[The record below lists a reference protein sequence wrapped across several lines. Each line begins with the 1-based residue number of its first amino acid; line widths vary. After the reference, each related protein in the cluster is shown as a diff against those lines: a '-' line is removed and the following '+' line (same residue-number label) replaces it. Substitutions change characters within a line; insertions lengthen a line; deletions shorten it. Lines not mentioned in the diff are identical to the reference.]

1 MARFEFFFPGS
12 RDRLRVYDR
21 RGLSGIVFINRT
33 RLDCKQ
39 SNDDCWPLVLWN
51 PGLRLLDQAV
61 EARCAVAYR
70 PWKKPCKSAIRWN
83 ICKDMIERNC
93 RVRVENSLQHQAGVV
108 LLGPRQ
114 VGKTTLARDIAE
126 SREAVYLDLERR
138 ADRQILEEPDLYLD
152 EQAGRLVVIDEVQLV
167 PDLFQT
173 LRGQI
178 DQRRR
183 QGHRTGQFLLLGSA
197 SNTLLQQSAESLAGR
212 VTYHELNPLM
222 VPEVAADARSA
233 LWLRGGFPD
242 SLLAS
247 SDRASLTWREDF
259 IRTYLERDIPSFGLR
274 IPAETLRRFWTML
287 AHEQGGLLNAAKLA
301 ANLGVSG
308 QSVARYLDL
317 LVDLMLVRRL
327 PPWHANT
334 GKRLVKSPKVYI
346 RDAGLAHALLGI
358 ETREDLLGHPVVGGS
373 WEGFCIENLLA
384 AAPRGTEASFY
395 RSSAGAEID
404 LVLKLPGGALWAIE
418 IKRTT
423 SPKLTRGFH
432 IAAEALGA
440 AVRIL
445 VYSGDKEVPGQGG
458 VRAIPLISALE
469 LLEAV

>member
-1 MARFEFFFPGS
+1 MQGM
-12 RDRLRVYDR
+12 
-21 RGLSGIVFINRT
+21 IVRSH
-33 RLDCKQ
+33 LK
-39 SNDDCWPLVLWN
+39 
-51 PGLRLLDQAV
+51 
-61 EARCAVAYR
+61 
-70 PWKKPCKSAIRWN
+70 
-83 ICKDMIERNC
+83 
-93 RVRVENSLQHQAGVV
+93 RVEDALDAQAGVV

-114 VGKTTLARDIAE
+114 VGKTTLAQDIAE
-126 SREAVYLDLERR
+126 TRAAVYLDMERT

-152 EQAGRLVVIDEVQLV
+152 AQMGKLVVIDEVQLM
-167 PDLFQT
+167 PGLFGA

-178 DQRRR
+178 DRRR
-183 QGHRTGQFLLLGSA
+183 RAGHRTGQFLLLGSA

-212 VTYHELNPLM
+212 VSYHELTPFTLD
-222 VPEVAADARSA
+222 EVGQGALQG

-242 SLLAS
+242 SFLAQ

-301 ANLGVSG
+301 AGLGVSG

-346 RDAGLAHALLGI
+346 RDAGLTHALLGI
-358 ETREDLLGHPVVGGS
+358 ETAEALLGHPVLGGS
-373 WEGFCIENLLA
+373 WEGFCIENLIA

-404 LVLKLPGGALWAIE
+404 LILKLPGGALWAIE

-423 SPKLTRGFH
+423 SPKVTRGFH
-432 IAAEALGA
+432 IAADDLDVAERL
-440 AVRIL
+440 L
-445 VYSGDKEVPGQGG
+445 VYAETRDVPGQGG
-458 VRAIPLISALE
+458 LRAMPLSAAIDRLRA
-469 LLEAV
+469 L

>member
-1 MARFEFFFPGS
+1 
-12 RDRLRVYDR
+12 
-21 RGLSGIVFINRT
+21 
-33 RLDCKQ
+33 
-39 SNDDCWPLVLWN
+39 
-51 PGLRLLDQAV
+51 
-61 EARCAVAYR
+61 
-70 PWKKPCKSAIRWN
+70 
-83 ICKDMIERNC
+83 MIERSH
-93 RVRVENSLQHQAGVV
+93 RKSVEEALENQAGVV

-114 VGKTTLARDIAE
+114 VGKTTLAQDIAE
-126 SREAVYLDLERR
+126 SRDAVYLDMERI
-138 ADRQILEEPDLYLD
+138 ADRQVLEEPDLYLD
-152 EQAGRLVVIDEVQLV
+152 EQIGRLVVIDEVQLL
-167 PDLFQT
+167 PDLFGA

-178 DQRRR
+178 DRRRR

-197 SNTLLQQSAESLAGR
+197 SNTLLHQSAESLAGR
-212 VTYHELNPLM
+212 VSYHELTPFML
-222 VPEVAADARSA
+222 PEAGSDSMSA

-242 SLLAS
+242 SYLAK

-308 QSVARYLDL
+308 QSIARYLDL

-327 PPWHANT
+327 PPWHSNA

-346 RDAGLAHALLGI
+346 RDPGLTHALLGI
-358 ETREDLLGHPVVGGS
+358 EAQEDLLGHPVVGGS
-373 WEGFCIENLLA
+373 WEGFCIENLIA

-404 LVLKLPGGALWAIE
+404 LILKLPRGQIWGIE

-423 SPKLTRGFH
+423 SPKVTRGFH
-432 IAAEALGA
+432 IAAEELD
-440 AVRIL
+440 VSERIL
-445 VYSGDKEVPGQGG
+445 VYADEKDVPGQGD
-458 VRAIPLISALE
+458 VRAMPLMGALE
-469 LLEAV
+469 RLASA

>member
-1 MARFEFFFPGS
+1 MQGM
-12 RDRLRVYDR
+12 
-21 RGLSGIVFINRT
+21 IV
-33 RLDCKQ
+33 
-39 SNDDCWPLVLWN
+39 
-51 PGLRLLDQAV
+51 
-61 EARCAVAYR
+61 
-70 PWKKPCKSAIRWN
+70 
-83 ICKDMIERNC
+83 RNHLK
-93 RVRVENSLQHQAGVV
+93 RVEDALDAQAGVV

-114 VGKTTLARDIAE
+114 VGKTTLAQDIAE
-126 SREAVYLDLERR
+126 TREAIYLDMERT

-152 EQAGRLVVIDEVQLV
+152 AQMGKLVVIDEVQLM
-167 PDLFQT
+167 PGLFGA

-178 DQRRR
+178 DRRR
-183 QGHRTGQFLLLGSA
+183 RAGHRTGQFLLLGSA

-212 VTYHELNPLM
+212 VSYHELTPFTLD
-222 VPEVAADARSA
+222 EVGQGALQG

-242 SLLAS
+242 SFLAQ

-301 ANLGVSG
+301 AGLGVSG

-346 RDAGLAHALLGI
+346 RDVGLTHALLGI
-358 ETREDLLGHPVVGGS
+358 ETAEALLGHPVAGGS
-373 WEGFCIENLLA
+373 WEGFCIENLIA

-404 LVLKLPGGALWAIE
+404 LILKLPGGALWAIE

-423 SPKLTRGFH
+423 SPKVTRGFH
-432 IAAEALGA
+432 IAADDLDVAERL
-440 AVRIL
+440 L
-445 VYSGDKEVPGQGG
+445 VYAETREVPGQGG
-458 VRAIPLISALE
+458 LRAMPLSAAIDRLRA
-469 LLEAV
+469 L